1 MCDHAGRWTRLIYY
15 HECVVATER
24 VGTHYCRASRQAPPR
39 EPRSRISGSRGGER
53 VRETVSVSCAVDGSC
68 RSYTSVTRVMTS
80 VVARVVGSLATST
93 IGLRALNLRFGRVYF
108 ASVRRAF

>member
-24 VGTHYCRASRQAPPR
+24 VGTHCRASRQAPPR
-39 EPRSRISGSRGGER
+39 EPRSRISGSRGVER

-68 RSYTSVTRVMTS
+68 RSYTSVMTS